1 MEETGG
7 AGGIYKRRKRE
18 KGRVGDN
25 QEKRRSR
32 PKRSVKAERLES
44 TFGMRDSAKERGEN
58 KGNRVK
64 YGKIWVKG
72 AA

>member
-1 MEETGG
+1 
-7 AGGIYKRRKRE
+7 
-18 KGRVGDN
+18 
-25 QEKRRSR
+25 
-32 PKRSVKAERLES
+32 
-44 TFGMRDSAKERGEN
+44 MRDSAKERGEN

>member
-58 KGNRVK
+58 EGNRGK
-64 YGKIWVKG
+64 DGKIWEG
-72 AA
+72 E